1 MKNESLI
8 KLLSEYPLDYNVVL
22 SKFLRVI
29 LDEKAEMTNEVF
41 DMVVDD
47 PITSIAVNEEDKE
60 IRFILSTSDK
70 EALKNI
76 TEGKWRKIWINH

>member
-1 MKNESLI
+1 MMSNE
-8 KLLSEYPLDYNVVL
+8 
-22 SKFLRVI
+22 
-29 LDEKAEMTNEVF
+29 
-41 DMVVDD
+41 MVVDD

-76 TEGKWRKIWINH
+76 TEGKWRKI

>member
-76 TEGKWRKIWINH
+76 TEGKWKKI

>member
-76 TEGKWRKIWINH
+76 TEGKWRKI